1 VTDRLKTMEEEILRK
16 INDQN
21 KKIDAIWISV
31 EKTRKYFLTTLII
44 SVIMTVLPLIG
55 LLIVIPIVL
64 SSLSKSMEGLL

>member
-1 VTDRLKTMEEEILRK
+1 MEEEILRK
-16 INDQN
+16 IEDQN

-44 SVIMTVLPLIG
+44 SIVMTVLPLIG